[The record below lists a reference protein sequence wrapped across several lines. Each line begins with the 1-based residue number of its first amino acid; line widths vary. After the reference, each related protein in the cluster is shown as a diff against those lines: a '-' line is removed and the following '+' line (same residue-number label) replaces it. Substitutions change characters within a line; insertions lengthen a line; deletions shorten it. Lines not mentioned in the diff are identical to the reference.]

1 MNVTIYGSYLMSQRI
16 TLIKDHCE
24 CCKACSV
31 ELELQMIKYTSLIST
46 LQLTVNQLKLQL
58 ESYQV
63 EESN

>member
-1 MNVTIYGSYLMSQRI
+1 MSQRI